1 MRLSFCEEDFVV
13 TGYAGEF
20 VNAISSVAYGNIWS
34 PMAIFCTTNATCNSL
49 ARHPRSPPA
58 SEGLLRRC
66 EDPVLWPG
74 VGRRLL
80 GAFPYALE
88 IPRPDV

>member
-1 MRLSFCEEDFVV
+1 MV

-20 VNAISSVAYGNIWS
+20 VNAISSVAYGDSWPIS
-34 PMAIFCTTNATCNSL
+34 AVSYNANVILTSL
-49 ARHPRSPPA
+49 ARCSRSPPA